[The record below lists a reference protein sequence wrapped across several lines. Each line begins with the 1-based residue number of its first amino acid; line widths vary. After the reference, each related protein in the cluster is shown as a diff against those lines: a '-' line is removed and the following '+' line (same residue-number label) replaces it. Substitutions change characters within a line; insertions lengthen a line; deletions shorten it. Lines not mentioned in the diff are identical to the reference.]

1 MALGF
6 ESRRSLLRNAM
17 SAMRDETDLRFCAF
31 ADAAFARSCGVGTVA
46 VQRTSPNQTLKTL
59 SGAKSEHGPSL

>member
-1 MALGF
+1 MGGNRTFAALWI
-6 ESRRSLLRNAM
+6 EVRIA
-17 SAMRDETDLRFCAF
+17 DETDLRFCAF